1 MGSLKSFEKINQYLK
16 ERPERVF
23 FRFTNT
29 PKEEPLSEY
38 EMRISR
44 GEVEADY
51 DTTPFGIYAFPF
63 KYFFFNNSVKSLSDF
78 FYLLSKGIVKEKV
91 RKGNLFSISSSTSL
105 AELGKGS
112 VLFAEDYK
120 YIRFLVISPRS
131 KVWTLGK
138 NDPWVDGSKALD
150 LYKELLETNEL
161 PPIYEIIPLSVKR
174 LVPLGPFFA
183 FPYLIGKLFLGSVY
197 SGEGLRGGLFIRR
210 KLYDAVED
218 ILVLSFKNPE
228 LYLKNLEKA
237 LGEVLLS
244 EEAKDFEF
252 YRFTEWAK
260 KYSERIKGSASD
272 YVEDNYTEI
281 QLALPLT
288 SYIASFYFS
297 LDRVF
302 GDIKGRGGSLGDP
315 YLIGYELERIF
326 YDSKKS
332 TIDLFLSLGYQSLL
346 KLAKDIKNLTE
357 AEARGKF
364 FKVREKVVSNVIE
377 VALLRSNRQV
387 LRVREAISSLLNEL
401 FSGFAREDPDPSKIV
416 SLSLHMGFD
425 KGYIGKM
432 MKKIPIYLFSLY
444 SFLNPFSARKIYSLD
459 SKIMSAME
467 EKFIIRL
474 SGKSYSSESSYLSMH
489 ERIVKRLRE
498 SKYSILKY
506 RDIILKLGF
515 QVVVDRG
522 YGLIHPNE
530 PVQAVILDDSV
541 LEYESYFE
549 NFSYTYWKTLEGLL
563 MALRFDKYL
572 LKPLFKGYQKDYSIM
587 SMVNDLLKSIGDP
600 RQRYSREKVLST
612 IISLYL
618 DFSFVSR
625 LLSSLGFGKE
635 DQIRLKKELAN
646 EMKKIAREMDPK
658 TVKKIMSKSILNFVL
673 DKKKFPPEKMKKAFQ
688 EIKKVLSTGSK

>member
-1 MGSLKSFEKINQYLK
+1 MGSLRSFEKINQYLK
-16 ERPERVF
+16 ESPERVF

-29 PKEEPLSEY
+29 LREEPLSEY
-38 EMRISR
+38 EMKISK

-51 DTTPFGIYAFPF
+51 DTTPFGIYAYPF

-78 FYLLSKGIVKEKV
+78 FYLLSKGVVKEKIKRGHV
-91 RKGNLFSISSSTSL
+91 FPTLPSTSL

-112 VLFAEDYK
+112 ALFAEDYK
-120 YIRFLVISPRS
+120 YIRFLVISPRA

-138 NDPWVDGSKALD
+138 NDPWVDGSKAVD

-161 PPIYEIIPLSVKR
+161 PPIYEIISLSVKR
-174 LVPLGPFFA
+174 LVPLGPFFS
-183 FPYLIGKLFLGSVY
+183 FPYLIGKLFLSSVY
-197 SGEGLRGGLFIRR
+197 SGKSLWGGFLIRR
-210 KLYDAVED
+210 ELYDAVED
-218 ILVLSFKNPE
+218 ILVLAFKNPE
-228 LYLKNLEKA
+228 SYLKNLEKA
-237 LGEVLLS
+237 LSEVLLS
-244 EEAKDFEF
+244 KEAEDFEF

-260 KYSERIKGSASD
+260 KYSEREKGSASD
-272 YVEDNYTEI
+272 YVEDSDIEI

-302 GDIKGRGGSLGDP
+302 GDIKGGGGRLGDP

-326 YDSKKS
+326 YDNRKS
-332 TIDLFLSLGYQSLL
+332 TIDLFLSLGYRSFL
-346 KLAKDIKNLTE
+346 KLAKEIKNLTE

-364 FKVREKVVSNVIE
+364 SKVREEVVSKVVE
-377 VALLRSNRQV
+377 MALLRSNRPV
-387 LRVREAISSLLNEL
+387 LRVREAISSLLNEI
-401 FSGFAREDPDPSKIV
+401 FSGFAEEDPDPSKII

-432 MKKIPIYLFSLY
+432 MKKIPIYIFSLY
-444 SFLNPFSARKIYSLD
+444 SVLNPFSARKIYSLD
-459 SKIMSAME
+459 SKIMREME

-474 SGKSYSSESSYLSMH
+474 SGKSHSSESSYLSIH

-541 LEYESYFE
+541 LEYEDYFE
-549 NFSYTYWKTLEGLL
+549 NFPYIYWRTLEEL
-563 MALRFDKYL
+563 MAIRLDIGLKKYG
-572 LKPLFKGYQKDYSIM
+572 FKGYPSNYNVK
-587 SMVNDLLKSIGDP
+587 SMVTGLIKSIEGT
-600 RQRYSREKVLST
+600 RQRYGKEKVLST
-612 IISLYL
+612 IINLYL

-625 LLSSLGFGKE
+625 LLSSLGFKKE
-635 DQIRLKKELAN
+635 DQLKIKKELAN
-646 EMKKIAREMDPK
+646 EMKKIAKEMDPK
-658 TVKKIMSKSILNFVL
+658 TVKKIMSKSILNFFL
-673 DKKKFPPEKMKKAFQ
+673 DKKRFPPEKMKKAFQ
-688 EIKKVLSTGSK
+688 EIKRVLSGGDN